1 MLTNLEEEEACMLA
15 YRQASNINT
24 NFLINLFQEIIKT
37 NYDCSNLNNS

>member
-24 NFLINLFQEIIKT
+24 NFLINYSKKSLKLITIVLT
-37 NYDCSNLNNS
+37 